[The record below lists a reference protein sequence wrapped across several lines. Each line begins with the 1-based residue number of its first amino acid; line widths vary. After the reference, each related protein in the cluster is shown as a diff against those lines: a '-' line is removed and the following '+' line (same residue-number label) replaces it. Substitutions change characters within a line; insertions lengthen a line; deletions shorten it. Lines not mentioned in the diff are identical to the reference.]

1 MYRSR
6 LNELPILK
14 SRPIAVEAE
23 RYNRVR
29 LALRRLDNPLR
40 LELPKLRSLDFIL
53 EDHLWAIVD
62 RDLNDIPVVAWTDF
76 AQRTALHRPVSCTLR
91 YYHAHADAV
100 IDKALLK
107 LDQILNAR
115 LTGH

>member
-6 LNELPILK
+6 LNELPILR
-14 SRPIAVEAE
+14 SRPIAVEAV

-53 EDHLWAIVD
+53 EDRLWALVD
-62 RDLNDIPVVAWTDF
+62 RDLNDIPVVAWTEF
-76 AQRTALHRPVSCTLR
+76 AQRSALHRAVPCVLR

-100 IDKALLK
+100 VDKALLK
-107 LDQILNAR
+107 LDDILTSR
-115 LTGH
+115 LIKK